1 MKARKL
7 LALGLTAIIG
17 ATMMAG
23 CGGGGGSTTSQS
35 SDGSS
40 ASGTYAFVAK
50 DVQNPYM
57 QKVYDG
63 FEKACKEIGAEPGK
77 MVQGVY
83 TEACAD
89 MQVCIGKIYEI
100 QGKASA
106 SGGICIHS

>member
-40 ASGTYAFVAK
+40 ASGT
-50 DVQNPYM
+50 
-57 QKVYDG
+57 
-63 FEKACKEIGAEPGK
+63 CLL
-77 MVQGVY
+77 Y
-83 TEACAD
+83 TSDAAD
-89 MQVCIGKIYEI
+89 E
-100 QGKASA
+100 
-106 SGGICIHS
+106 

>member
-40 ASGTYAFVAK
+40 ARIISGLPIMARAMATRW
-50 DVQNPYM
+50 
-57 QKVYDG
+57 
-63 FEKACKEIGAEPGK
+63 
-77 MVQGVY
+77 
-83 TEACAD
+83 
-89 MQVCIGKIYEI
+89 
-100 QGKASA
+100 
-106 SGGICIHS
+106 H

>member
-50 DVQNPYM
+50 DVQKLTAKKHMTVLKRQRNRSRTSLASCP
-57 QKVYDG
+57 VG
-63 FEKACKEIGAEPGK
+63 
-77 MVQGVY
+77 Y
-83 TEACAD
+83 T
-89 MQVCIGKIYEI
+89 
-100 QGKASA
+100 GKAD
-106 SGGICIHS
+106 

>member
-63 FEKACKEIGAEPGK
+63 FEKACKE
-77 MVQGVY
+77 
-83 TEACAD
+83 TE
-89 MQVCIGKIYEI
+89 QNLFTKVLKRLHRKSRLKLSI
-100 QGKASA
+100 SL
-106 SGGICIHS
+106 

>member
-50 DVQNPYM
+50 DVQNLICRKYM
-57 QKVYDG
+57 TVLKRLV
-63 FEKACKEIGAEPGK
+63 KKSGAELFTK
-77 MVQGVY
+77 VLKRLHRK
-83 TEACAD
+83 AD
-89 MQVCIGKIYEI
+89 
-100 QGKASA
+100 
-106 SGGICIHS
+106 

>member
-40 ASGTYAFVAK
+40 AQGSGRVEQHPFQSGK
-50 DVQNPYM
+50 CC
-57 QKVYDG
+57 G
-63 FEKACKEIGAEPGK
+63 GAGQR
-77 MVQGVY
+77 V
-83 TEACAD
+83 
-89 MQVCIGKIYEI
+89 
-100 QGKASA
+100 
-106 SGGICIHS
+106 

>member
-40 ASGTYAFVAK
+40 ASGTYA
-50 DVQNPYM
+50 
-57 QKVYDG
+57 
-63 FEKACKEIGAEPGK
+63 CR
-77 MVQGVY
+77 
-83 TEACAD
+83 
-89 MQVCIGKIYEI
+89 
-100 QGKASA
+100 
-106 SGGICIHS
+106 

>member
-50 DVQNPYM
+50 DVQNPY
-57 QKVYDG
+57 
-63 FEKACKEIGAEPGK
+63 I
-77 MVQGVY
+77 
-83 TEACAD
+83 
-89 MQVCIGKIYEI
+89 
-100 QGKASA
+100 
-106 SGGICIHS
+106 

>member
-40 ASGTYAFVAK
+40 ASGTYAFGERCTK
-50 DVQNPYM
+50 SLY
-57 QKVYDG
+57 
-63 FEKACKEIGAEPGK
+63 AES
-77 MVQGVY
+77 
-83 TEACAD
+83 
-89 MQVCIGKIYEI
+89 I
-100 QGKASA
+100 
-106 SGGICIHS
+106 